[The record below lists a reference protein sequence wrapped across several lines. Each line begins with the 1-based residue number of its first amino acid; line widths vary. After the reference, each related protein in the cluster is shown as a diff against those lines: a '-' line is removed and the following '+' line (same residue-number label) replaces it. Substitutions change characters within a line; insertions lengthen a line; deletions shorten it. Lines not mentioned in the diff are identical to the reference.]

1 MASYEKRTWWT
12 RHGLTE
18 RLASDTFLE
27 AAVTSAFLIAAAD
40 GQASEQEYDAL
51 LDRLEILGGVDRD
64 KIDELLTTVSND
76 VESKGF
82 EPRLARVAELISDP
96 ESAEAALMLGL
107 AIGLADN
114 DFSKEEREVASQLA
128 TALGKSDGTLADPV
142 EIPIAAP
149 ATYVHANADF
159 NGDGMPD
166 IVVTD
171 PTSQN
176 VIVLPSNP

>member
-18 RLASDTFLE
+18 RLSNATFLE

-40 GQASEQEYDAL
+40 GNASEQEYDAL

-76 VESKGF
+76 VEANGF
-82 EPRLARVAELISDP
+82 EPRIARVAELVGDRDA
-96 ESAEAALMLGL
+96 AEAALMLGL

-114 DFSKEEREVASQLA
+114 DFSNEEREVAAQLA
-128 TALGKSDGTLADPV
+128 TALGVAVTELDERLA
-142 EIPIAAP
+142 EIR
-149 ATYVHANADF
+149 
-159 NGDGMPD
+159 G
-166 IVVTD
+166 
-171 PTSQN
+171 
-176 VIVLPSNP
+176 